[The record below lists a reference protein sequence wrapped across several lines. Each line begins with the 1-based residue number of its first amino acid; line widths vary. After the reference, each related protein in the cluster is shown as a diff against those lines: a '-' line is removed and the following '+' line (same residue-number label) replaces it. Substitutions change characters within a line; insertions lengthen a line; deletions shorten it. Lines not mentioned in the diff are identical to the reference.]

1 MPRRLRHPLLQLIGP
16 MRSLVCTSGPA
27 ARHRNNGIHLTHEAL
42 QPRNGFLILA
52 QHMLHGASISNC
64 RPILPYCM
72 IREMAFA
79 YTKGIILDRWIQQH
93 MPEIRSYHVCLGRQ

>member
-1 MPRRLRHPLLQLIGP
+1 MERAFQTAVPFYL
-16 MRSLVCTSGPA
+16 
-27 ARHRNNGIHLTHEAL
+27 
-42 QPRNGFLILA
+42 
-52 QHMLHGASISNC
+52 
-64 RPILPYCM
+64 M